1 MYSSIGTS
9 RFILRKIDGI
19 YKPCFVIIGILML
32 LGLAKTYYLN
42 EPEPL
47 NFRIFMPFVEEDYR
61 INGSLV
67 KVPAAWFVLNLPIC
81 FAFCKGLHWSWTQRH
96 YLVFCGLVT
105 ALILLHLAPALWD
118 ATLPWKLN
126 HCIFGVLYLF
136 TGYFLKIFNLNIT
149 ATRNLICGGVVLVVL
164 RLAVSPDVLKLDF
177 YNDVY
182 GDFFVTYTASWLVC
196 WR

>member
-1 MYSSIGTS
+1 MG
-9 RFILRKIDGI
+9 
-19 YKPCFVIIGILML
+19 
-32 LGLAKTYYLN
+32 
-42 EPEPL
+42 
-47 NFRIFMPFVEEDYR
+47 
-61 INGSLV
+61 
-67 KVPAAWFVLNLPIC
+67 
-81 FAFCKGLHWSWTQRH
+81 RH
-96 YLVFCGLVT
+96 F
-105 ALILLHLAPALWD
+105 
-118 ATLPWKLN
+118 

-136 TGYFLKIFNLNIT
+136 TGFFLKIFNLNIT